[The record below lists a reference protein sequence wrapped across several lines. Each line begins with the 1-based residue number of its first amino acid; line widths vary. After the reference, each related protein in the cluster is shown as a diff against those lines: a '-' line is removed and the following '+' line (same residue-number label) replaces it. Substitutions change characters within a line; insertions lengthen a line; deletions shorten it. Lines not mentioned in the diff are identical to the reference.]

1 MPYMSEFIAR
11 YKSGTSMSQATPMF
25 VQQVGYSPLRSVPF
39 TNIDPIAIQAL
50 SQNFPFFLVIIYL
63 IPFFFLVSKV
73 ASEKETKAKEG
84 MKMMGLHDATYY
96 LAWLINYLVISG
108 VTSILVTIM
117 ATKVFNNIN
126 MLLFFIFLMLF
137 SVNLWAW
144 AFLIVAFLPTK
155 RSSGIAAI
163 LLNFITFYLSYIL
176 KDPTT
181 PSSLQYGLSVLPNV
195 CMN

>member
-1 MPYMSEFIAR
+1 
-11 YKSGTSMSQATPMF
+11 
-25 VQQVGYSPLRSVPF
+25 
-39 TNIDPIAIQAL
+39 
-50 SQNFPFFLVIIYL
+50 
-63 IPFFFLVSKV
+63 
-73 ASEKETKAKEG
+73 
-84 MKMMGLHDATYY
+84 MMGLHDATYY

-117 ATKVFNNIN
+117 ATKVFNNVN

-163 LLNFITFYLSYIL
+163 LLTPRLSYGRGPSHRHSIASYA
-176 KDPTT
+176 KYTT
-181 PSSLQYGLSVLPNV
+181 LA
-195 CMN
+195 